1 VVDLTHNKIRQSIT
15 RLFISAVAIVIT
27 SLGSAHAGEVYG
39 KVTVENAGIRNERL
53 VIQGAADKTGSITV
67 RIDGNGSYQVFL
79 KPGLYTAKIKFADG
93 NESRPVTF
101 RSFPA
106 RVLQHFTL
114 LTIKMT
120 THKKLKTVGQL
131 DPLKSLREWFDV
143 GAKVAIA
150 LVGAWFAYLADDYQ
164 HRASVVTLLSQCE
177 TAESDLRSRMLQSLI
192 GPFVGS
198 TDKEGLKPEL
208 AAELLDLLQ
217 LNFHRNFEL
226 KPLLLRVDSQLSKK
240 NLTEERHE
248 LRSIARRVAD
258 RQVAMLMAAGVE
270 NQNSWS
276 DWFTSL
282 VSKSRTGASD
292 VDLYFSYKEQI
303 DISELPPTLLASTL
317 GFEHKPNKDSFDTA
331 THPAIFYNAS
341 GQGVCSVSPNGAY
354 SLLVHVTDFDAAKGT
369 VKVSWTVARDSN
381 ACLKAAG
388 GK

>member
-1 VVDLTHNKIRQSIT
+1 
-15 RLFISAVAIVIT
+15 
-27 SLGSAHAGEVYG
+27 
-39 KVTVENAGIRNERL
+39 
-53 VIQGAADKTGSITV
+53 
-67 RIDGNGSYQVFL
+67 
-79 KPGLYTAKIKFADG
+79 
-93 NESRPVTF
+93 
-101 RSFPA
+101 
-106 RVLQHFTL
+106 
-114 LTIKMT
+114 
-120 THKKLKTVGQL
+120 
-131 DPLKSLREWFDV
+131 
-143 GAKVAIA
+143 
-150 LVGAWFAYLADDYQ
+150 
-164 HRASVVTLLSQCE
+164 
-177 TAESDLRSRMLQSLI
+177 
-192 GPFVGS
+192 
-198 TDKEGLKPEL
+198 
-208 AAELLDLLQ
+208 LLQ